1 MSNLIKLKSTTT
13 TDTHTPSR
21 MVYFVMF
28 VLLML
33 MLFFGYMGMRFEKIM
48 SIKLQNATTKIAH
61 LYIEQKNM
69 DTMLRN
75 SQKINQFEQQK
86 TQLLLS
92 NLDHQMQSVRSP
104 EHDTSYQFNL
114 IKAQYA
120 IEIAQFNAYWSND
133 RNTTINLL
141 QYADQIL
148 AQQNNPDLFALRQA
162 LAQDILAQQTAPSV
176 DQTGLISQLSA
187 IQQRIENCPLNQTPP
202 SPLSETQTTKPTPS
216 TRHPWRARLDHYIG
230 VIKQFFI
237 IQYHPDPVRPLMT
250 SDYKKIQR
258 EIILLNLQEIE
269 WAVLQSNTAIYQLTL
284 QQTIQ
289 HMQRTFDKTNPIAKQ
304 VLDQLNQLLQTP
316 VQYHRIIPSESLVQI
331 NALIKT
337 SEPPLSIIPSL
348 VPTPTSYSA
357 GAHAS

>member
-1 MSNLIKLKSTTT
+1 MSNLIKLKATTAN
-13 TDTHTPSR
+13 DTRKPSR
-21 MVYFVMF
+21 MVYVFMF
-28 VLLML
+28 VLLMC
-33 MLFFGYMGMRFEKIM
+33 MLFLGYEGMRFEQIM
-48 SIKLQNATTKIAH
+48 SKKLQNTTTKITD
-61 LYIEQKNM
+61 LNLEQKNM

-86 TQLLLS
+86 TQLLL
-92 NLDHQMQSVRSP
+92 NHLDHQMQSVRSP

-120 IEIAQFNAYWSND
+120 IELAQFNAYWSND

-176 DQTGLISQLSA
+176 DQTGLLSQLRA
-187 IQQRIENCPLNQTPP
+187 IQQSIENCPLNQTPP
-202 SPLSETQTTKPTPS
+202 TALTATQTTEPTPS
-216 TRHPWRARLDHYIG
+216 TRHAWRARLEHYIG
-230 VIKQFFI
+230 LIKHFFI
-237 IQYHPDPVRPLMT
+237 IQYHPDPMRPLMT

-269 WAVLQSNTAIYQLTL
+269 WAVLQSNATIYQSTL

-289 HMQRTFDKTNPIAKQ
+289 HMQRTFDKTNPIAQQ
-304 VLDQLNQLLQTP
+304 VLEKLNQLLQTP
-316 VQYHRIIPSESLVQI
+316 VQYHRIIPSESLTQI

-348 VPTPTSYSA
+348 APTPTSYPA
-357 GAHAS
+357 GAQAS